1 MKETLSEREI
11 MLYMLHIF
19 GIINVYSKKG
29 NKMTRRQLIKQRKQ
43 DIRNVI
49 LFCFASIPVIG
60 FAMAYG
66 HMLANGGAI

>member
-1 MKETLSEREI
+1 
-11 MLYMLHIF
+11 
-19 GIINVYSKKG
+19 
-29 NKMTRRQLIKQRKQ
+29 MTRQLSIKQRKQARKNKQRNQ

-66 HMLANGGAI
+66 HMLANGGPI

>member
-1 MKETLSEREI
+1 

-19 GIINVYSKKG
+19 DIINVYSKKG
-29 NKMTRRQLIKQRKQ
+29 NKMTRQLSIKQRKQARKNKQRNQ

-66 HMLANGGAI
+66 HMLANGGVI